1 MSIQGVVFQNQRVSA
16 EDHAALFQM
25 FISDGIIAGCGI
37 SSVRNTLTVSSG
49 VFVLAGRLIK
59 IVGSQQIT
67 IPDTI
72 VSTTVRLTGVIDLTQ
87 IATAEEFGQFSYRID
102 QLTNGSYPELRKE
115 NINTGNGNYYE
126 VEWARITVDGQSNIT
141 NLDVKIGISQGT
153 TPGGNNLT
161 LDDFEFPAGSYQFEV
176 DGDNWELAFTN
187 SGEFKLKKDLTG
199 VDIFIIGA
207 GFNGTTSVK
216 RTGGTNHDGGDGGYY
231 TTYFGDTLKAGSHTV
246 VIGSTNGAASSLDTK
261 SVSEENSYIFGGLGA
276 DVTNVWSPKN
286 GSNGSS
292 GVYAFNDQN
301 TIINRGRQYGASGG
315 GGAARGYASD
325 HEGIGGPG
333 AGASY
338 GSGAGGKISATA
350 SERNGGNALANSG
363 SGGGGRSVGYWDGNQ
378 TLNGNPGLGGS
389 GIIILRNSRT
399 SE

>member
-87 IATAEEFGQFSYRID
+87 IATTEEFGQFSYRID

-153 TPGGNNLT
+153 APGGNNLT
-161 LDDFEFPAGSYQFEV
+161 LDDFEFSNANYQFEV
-176 DGDNWELAFTN
+176 DGDNWELAFKAN
-187 SGEFKLKKDLTG
+187 GEFTLKKDLTG

-207 GFNGTTSVK
+207 GFNGS
-216 RTGGTNHDGGDGGYY
+216 GTNNGGNGGYY
-231 TTYFGDTLKAGSHTV
+231 TTFFGDTLKAGGHSV
-246 VIGSTNGAASSLDTK
+246 VIGSTNGAISSIDDKMVSNSDLHTTGGAGGKIVGDQYTASAQDA
-261 SVSEENSYIFGGLGA
+261 GA
-276 DVTNVWSPKN
+276 
-286 GSNGSS
+286 GST
-292 GVYAFNDQN
+292 GVLAFNDPN
-301 TIINRGRQYGASGG
+301 TIINRGRLYGASGG
-315 GGAARGYASD
+315 GGAARGYNSTIQASVYAA
-325 HEGIGGPG
+325 PG

-338 GSGAGGKISATA
+338 GSGAGGKISDTA

-363 SGGGGRSVGYWDGNQ
+363 SGGGGRSIGYWDGSQ